1 MVFFA
6 VGESMR
12 QAYRHQGQ
20 DFDLALDRF
29 SAPSWYIEPEAHAY
43 KAVIRRHCKLAFTA
57 LKNAY
62 GEASKDKEFRHR
74 NWFRNQLT
82 LASVQ
87 KQLENLWD
95 VVSENAD
102 DYLLPS
108 IKRDGPQS
116 SRS

>member
-12 QAYRHQGQ
+12 QAYRNQVQ
-20 DFDLALDRF
+20 DLDLALERF
-29 SAPSWYIEPEAHAY
+29 SDPSWYLEQEDHAY
-43 KAVIRRHCKLAFTA
+43 KAVIRRHCRLAFTA
-57 LKNAY
+57 LRNAY

-95 VVSENAD
+95 VVSENAN
-102 DYLLPS
+102 DYLLPLARRNGS
-108 IKRDGPQS
+108 PL